1 MINVA
6 KLLVQIYKAQLAMH
20 EIGGN
25 SKNMTFFPY
34 FIVKSPKTA
43 NYQQPA
49 YKIQLKCR
57 DESSISFKCPANIL
71 ESHCQPRGI
80 RIYQSSAQ
88 FWESV

>member
-1 MINVA
+1 MLNVA

-20 EIGGN
+20 EIDGN
-25 SKNMTFFPY
+25 NKNMTFFPY

-49 YKIQLKCR
+49 CKIQLTCR

-80 RIYQSSAQ
+80 TLTTNFGKVYDK
-88 FWESV
+88 